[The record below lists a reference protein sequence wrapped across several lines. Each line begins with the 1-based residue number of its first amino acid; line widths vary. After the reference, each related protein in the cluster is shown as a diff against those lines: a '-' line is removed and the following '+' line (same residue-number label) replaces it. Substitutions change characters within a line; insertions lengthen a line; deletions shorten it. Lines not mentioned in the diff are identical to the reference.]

1 LGWPNDDEW
10 CSEGAVSRQPD
21 VDMGADMDQVKFGQI
36 GMSVSRDGFLR
47 AGRLS
52 RAMIV
57 GLVVVLAGCSSKS
70 GSTTNEFVDNT
81 EPADKLYNEA
91 LANIDAGDSGE
102 AIKKF
107 KAVDK
112 QHPYSS
118 FARKSLLMTTYLSY
132 KRGAYPEA
140 INSGK
145 RFVSL
150 HPGDSD
156 AAYAQYIVG
165 MSYFRQI
172 PEITRDQVTT
182 KKAMRAMN
190 VVVERY
196 PDSEYVEDAKTKIR
210 FTRDQLAGKDMQIG
224 RYYQERNEHLA
235 AINRFKKV
243 VTNYSNT
250 RHIEESLARLTESY
264 FALGLTSEAQ
274 TAAAVLG
281 HNFPDS
287 KWYQDSYKLLQKGGL
302 EPRENRGSWISR
314 VGKKLITG

>member
-1 LGWPNDDEW
+1 VGT
-10 CSEGAVSRQPD
+10 
-21 VDMGADMDQVKFGQI
+21 DMSQVKFGLS
-36 GMSVSRDGFLR
+36 GMSISGKRSFGSGQVSRAL
-47 AGRLS
+47 
-52 RAMIV
+52 
-57 GLVVVLAGCSSKS
+57 VLAAVVALAACSSKS

-91 LANIDAGDSGE
+91 LANIDAGNSGE
-102 AIKKF
+102 AVKKF
-107 KAVDK
+107 KEVDK

-132 KRGAYPEA
+132 KQGKYPEA

-145 RFVSL
+145 RFVAL

-156 AAYAQYIVG
+156 AAYAQYLVG
-165 MSYFRQI
+165 MSHFRQI
-172 PEITRDQVTT
+172 PEITRDQIST

-190 VVVERY
+190 VVVERF
-196 PDSEYVEDAKTKIR
+196 PDSVYVEDAKTKIR
-210 FTRDQLAGKDMQIG
+210 FARDQLAGKGMQVG

-235 AINRFKKV
+235 AINRFKRV
-243 VTNYSNT
+243 VSTYANT
-250 RHIEESLARLTESY
+250 RHIEEALARLTESY

-274 TAAAVLG
+274 SAAAVLG

-287 KWYQDSYKLLQKGGL
+287 KWYQDSYKLLQTGGL

>member
-1 LGWPNDDEW
+1 MGT
-10 CSEGAVSRQPD
+10 
-21 VDMGADMDQVKFGQI
+21 DMSQVKFGLS
-36 GMSVSRDGFLR
+36 GMSISGKRSFGS
-47 AGRLS
+47 GQLS
-52 RAMIV
+52 RA
-57 GLVVVLAGCSSKS
+57 LVLAAVVALAACSSKS

-91 LANIDAGDSGE
+91 LANIDAGNSGE
-102 AIKKF
+102 AVKKF
-107 KAVDK
+107 KEVDK

-132 KRGAYPEA
+132 RQGKYPEA

-145 RFVSL
+145 RFVAL

-156 AAYAQYIVG
+156 AAYAQYLVG
-165 MSYFRQI
+165 MSHFRQI
-172 PEITRDQVTT
+172 PEITRDQAST

-190 VVVERY
+190 VVVERF
-196 PDSEYVEDAKTKIR
+196 PDSVYVEDAKTKIR
-210 FTRDQLAGKDMQIG
+210 FARDQLAGKGMQVG

-235 AINRFKKV
+235 AINRFKRV
-243 VTNYSNT
+243 VSNYANT
-250 RHIEESLARLTESY
+250 RHIEEALARLTESY

-274 TAAAVLG
+274 SAAAVLG

-287 KWYQDSYKLLQKGGL
+287 KWYQDSYKLLQTGGL